1 MKNLIKIELKK
12 SIFSKTFLLGAALLS
27 LFAVLSAVYSIESWS
42 GYNPDYLYKY
52 CMENGKYISNPDFPL
67 YSFFGAWLGGDT
79 LSLAYTL
86 FFTFLPIGASI
97 PYAWSFHSEKK
108 NGYIRNIAI
117 RTNKI
122 NYYIA
127 KGISVF
133 ISGAL
138 AVFIPYIIN
147 ILLVSTFIPYY
158 PNWAGYN
165 FYNLVFFGNMWSDLF
180 FSNPILHT
188 MLFVMLNTLYGGIFA
203 LLSFAVSFYVK
214 NIIAII
220 FGPFLFMIISGY
232 VESIVVNQFF
242 QNSLTVFEFVP
253 THFLHSRAIY
263 NQVNGTY
270 VLLITLILLSFSILT
285 IIIKGKRNEI
295 Y

>member
-147 ILLVSTFIPYY
+147 ILLVSAFIPYY

-188 MLFVMLNTLYGGIFA
+188 MLFVMLNT
-203 LLSFAVSFYVK
+203 
-214 NIIAII
+214 
-220 FGPFLFMIISGY
+220 
-232 VESIVVNQFF
+232 
-242 QNSLTVFEFVP
+242 
-253 THFLHSRAIY
+253 
-263 NQVNGTY
+263 
-270 VLLITLILLSFSILT
+270 
-285 IIIKGKRNEI
+285 
-295 Y
+295 